1 MSRSMIL
8 AAALL
13 AVLLPVTA
21 AGAAKDQVNQTDP
34 VVVDPA
40 RSYIFFRAKRKAA
53 LRFLREVDSK
63 ERAEHE
69 TARAAAYEKAQVKYS
84 KKLAEW
90 QRSEAAWREAPTSA
104 RSRMVRLDKPAK
116 LTQETFAYPPPE
128 ADNWL
133 TVKAGPR
140 FVEEEDGSSYLIA
153 VEPGTYI
160 LYGQITDTQNGPI
173 GTCLCMGSVKFVA
186 SAGQVVDLGKIDY
199 PRVEAAKAD
208 LEGKFRS
215 RPSHA
220 LTPPD
225 PAMPRPARLAGLPV
239 VAADLRA
246 AGKMPNYFGI
256 EIDRLPAV
264 PGILAYERD
273 KVVDVKGAAAASGT
287 R

>member
-1 MSRSMIL
+1 MNRAKIL
-8 AAALL
+8 AAVLL
-13 AVLLPVTA
+13 AGLVPATGA
-21 AGAAKDQVNQTDP
+21 SAAKNQVNQTDP

-53 LRFLREVDSK
+53 VRFLREVDAR
-63 ERAEHE
+63 ERTEYEA
-69 TARAAAYEKAQVKYS
+69 ARAAAYEKAHAKYS
-84 KKLAEW
+84 KKLGAW
-90 QRSEAAWREAPTSA
+90 QRSESEWQEASSSQRT
-104 RSRMVRLDKPAK
+104 RMVRPEKPAE
-116 LTQETFAYPPPE
+116 LTLETFAYPPPE

-133 TVKAGPR
+133 TVKASPR
-140 FVEEEDGSSYLIA
+140 FVEDENGSSYLIA

-160 LYGQITDTQNGPI
+160 LYGQITDTENGPI
-173 GTCLCMGSVKFVA
+173 GTCLCMGSVKFPA
-186 SAGQVVDLGKIDY
+186 AAGQIVDMGKIDY

-208 LEGKFRS
+208 LEGKIRS

-225 PAMPRPARLAGLPV
+225 PAMPRPARLSGLPF

-246 AGKMPNYFGI
+246 AGKLPNYFGI

-264 PGILAYERD
+264 PGVLAYERD
-273 KVVDVKGAAAASGT
+273 KVVDLKGDVAVSGT